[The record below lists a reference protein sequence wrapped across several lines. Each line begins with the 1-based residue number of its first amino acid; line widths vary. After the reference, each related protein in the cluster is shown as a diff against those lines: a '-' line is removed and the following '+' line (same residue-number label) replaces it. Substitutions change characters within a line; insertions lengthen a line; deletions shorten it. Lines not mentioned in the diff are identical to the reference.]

1 MQNIEFA
8 YIRVSTKHQ
17 SYDRQLELLKQRVPD
32 IESKNIFC
40 EKQSGASL
48 DKREELK
55 RLLSILR
62 EGDVVYV
69 HSIDRLG
76 RNLLDILNIVK
87 TLDEKKVRLIS
98 LSQNIDSFTPT
109 GKMFIMICGM
119 MAEIELI
126 LIKERVAEGVKR
138 ATKNHKMGR
147 PKRTLSE
154 VETEI
159 LDDYIDGRKTVS
171 SCIALLKISRSTFF
185 RRLQEYKDGK
195 TLTNKG
201 ANTAK
206 EKGIGEVIYG

>member
-185 RRLQEYKDGK
+185 RDCKSIRM
-195 TLTNKG
+195 
-201 ANTAK
+201 
-206 EKGIGEVIYG
+206 EKH

>member
-1 MQNIEFA
+1 MQNMEFA
-8 YIRVSTKHQ
+8 YIRVSTKYQ
-17 SYDRQLELLKQRVPD
+17 SYDRQLELLKQKVPD

-126 LIKERVAEGVKR
+126 LIKERVAEGVKI
-138 ATKNHKMGR
+138 ATKNNKMGR
-147 PKRTLSE
+147 PKRTLSN

-159 LDDYIDGRKTVS
+159 LDDYIEGRKTVS
-171 SCIALLKISRSTFF
+171 SCIELLKVSRSTFF
-185 RRLQEYKDGK
+185 RRLQEYKD
-195 TLTNKG
+195 NQR

-206 EKGIGEVIYG
+206 EKGVGEVIYG

>member
-1 MQNIEFA
+1 MSGAPGE
-8 YIRVSTKHQ
+8 K
-17 SYDRQLELLKQRVPD
+17 
-32 IESKNIFC
+32 
-40 EKQSGASL
+40 EKQYKKLFLDSSLVLLCRDRNESAFLLRPPTFRSDPFSHYAST
-48 DKREELK
+48 
-55 RLLSILR
+55 LSI
-62 EGDVVYV
+62 
-69 HSIDRLG
+69 
-76 RNLLDILNIVK
+76 
-87 TLDEKKVRLIS
+87 
-98 LSQNIDSFTPT
+98 
-109 GKMFIMICGM
+109 
-119 MAEIELI
+119 LI

-185 RRLQEYKDGK
+185 RRLQEHKDGK

>member
-1 MQNIEFA
+1 MKGNHIMQNMKFA
-8 YIRVSTKHQ
+8 YIRVSTKSQ
-17 SYDRQLELLKQRVPD
+17 SYARQLELLKERVPD
-32 IESKNIFC
+32 IEDKNIFS

-126 LIKERVAEGVKR
+126 LMKERISEGVKI
-138 ATKNHKMGR
+138 ATKNNKMGR
-147 PKRTLSE
+147 PKRILSI

-159 LDDYIDGRKTVS
+159 LDDYIEGRKTVS
-171 SCIALLKISRSTFF
+171 SCMELLKISRATFF
-185 RRLQEYKDGK
+185 RRLQEYKDSK
-195 TLTNKG
+195 VAHKD
-201 ANTAK
+201 K
-206 EKGIGEVIYG
+206 VKEVIYG

>member
-171 SCIALLKISRSTFF
+171 SIALLKISRSTFF

>member
-1 MQNIEFA
+1 MQNMKFA
-8 YIRVSTKHQ
+8 YIRVSTKSQ
-17 SYDRQLELLKQRVPD
+17 SYARQLELLKERVPD
-32 IESKNIFC
+32 IEDKNIFS

-119 MAEIELI
+119 MGEIELI
-126 LIKERVAEGVKR
+126 LIKERAAEGVR
-138 ATKNHKMGR
+138 IAKNNKKMGR
-147 PKRTLSE
+147 PKIKVLE
-154 VETEI
+154 
-159 LDDYIDGRKTVS
+159 DYIDGKNTAS
-171 SCIALLKISRSTFF
+171 FCIELLKISRATFF
-185 RRLQEYKDGK
+185 RRLQEYKDSK
-195 TLTNKG
+195 VADKD
-201 ANTAK
+201 K
-206 EKGIGEVIYG
+206 VKEVIYG

>member
-1 MQNIEFA
+1 MKGNHIMQNMKFA
-8 YIRVSTKHQ
+8 YIRVSTKSQ
-17 SYDRQLELLKQRVPD
+17 SYARQLELLKERVPD
-32 IESKNIFC
+32 IEDKNIFS

-119 MAEIELI
+119 MGEIELI
-126 LIKERVAEGVKR
+126 LIKERAAEGVR
-138 ATKNHKMGR
+138 IAKNNKKMGR
-147 PKRTLSE
+147 PKRVLNNA
-154 VETEI
+154 EI
-159 LDDYIDGRKTVS
+159 KVLEDYIDGKNTAS
-171 SCIALLKISRSTFF
+171 FCIELLKISRATFF
-185 RRLQEYKDGK
+185 RRLQEYKDSK
-195 TLTNKG
+195 VADKD
-201 ANTAK
+201 K
-206 EKGIGEVIYG
+206 VKEVIYG